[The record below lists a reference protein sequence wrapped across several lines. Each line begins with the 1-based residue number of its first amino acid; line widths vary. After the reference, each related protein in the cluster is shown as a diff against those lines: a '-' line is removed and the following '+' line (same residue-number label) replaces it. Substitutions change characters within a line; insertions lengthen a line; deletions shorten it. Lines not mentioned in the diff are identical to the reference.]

1 MDKFKS
7 LYRQIIFTILTF
19 AIMAALSYV
28 FNSSTVR
35 ENLSRNAE
43 TVLSFTQEQIDSEL
57 VASRMVLGKFAETSR
72 MMIMDGNAGS
82 YLQRYID
89 VISDYL
95 ISDLS
100 GLNNNYGIYGYFE
113 TIMDTPVFMDGLSWD
128 APDDYDPTERLWYKA
143 AIASNGEIIETE
155 PYIDFDSNEYV
166 ITYARTINDNDGK
179 RLGVVCIDVPLD
191 KIFEIVTNAALNEG
205 GYGLLAAQDMT
216 VISYAN
222 RDFIGR
228 RVQDL
233 DLPLSSYAHIIKSG
247 ENLYEQPM
255 TNWKKEDVVAF
266 SRTLKNGWHL
276 VLLTPKDL
284 YYMGTRQMLVV
295 LCILGGVM
303 ASALIVFLIRIDR
316 AKEKADEES
325 KQKSAF
331 LANMSHEIRTPM
343 NAIIGMTYI
352 GKSAD
357 DIPRKNYCLDKI
369 ENASQHLLGVINDIL
384 DMSKIEANMFELSSE
399 EFHFEKMLQRV
410 ISIIGFR
417 ADEKK
422 QKISVYVDKSIPR
435 TLIGDDQRLAQVI
448 TNLLGNAVKFTPEEG
463 QIKLDT
469 RFVNEENG
477 LYTVRVTVTDSGI
490 GISNEQQKQLFKSFQ
505 QADSRTARKFGGTG
519 LGLAISKNIIEMMGG
534 NIELESEIGKG
545 SSFFFTFKAASGS
558 RGSNNLTDTVIDWNN
573 ISIMAIDDDKEI
585 LDYFSDVM
593 RSLGTNCDTASS
605 GSEALSRI
613 EEKGMHRIYFID
625 WKMPGMDGITLA
637 KELKAKAEFPDSS
650 VIIMI
655 SAAEW
660 SAIADEAKKAG
671 VDKFLSKPLFPS
683 AIADAIA
690 EAIGVQEQQKERKTD
705 YSGIF
710 EGYKILL
717 AEDVEINQEIIDT
730 LIEPT
735 LLKMDCAMNGLEA
748 VAMFEKS
755 SHEYD
760 LILMDVQMPE
770 MDGYEATRKIR
781 AIEDKLINDAA
792 AGVTE
797 GETNKEA
804 HKRIPII
811 AMTANVFREDIE
823 KCLEAGMNGH
833 IGKPLDVEEFFN
845 AMKKYFPQP
854 KKI

>member
-19 AIMAALSYV
+19 AVMVALSYV
-28 FNSSTVR
+28 FNSTTVR

-43 TVLSFTQEQIDSEL
+43 TVLSFTQEQIESEL
-57 VASRMVLGKFAETSR
+57 VASKMVLGKFAQTAR
-72 MMIMDGNAGS
+72 MMIVDGNADQH
-82 YLQRYID
+82 LQRYID
-89 VISDYL
+89 VISEYL
-95 ISDLS
+95 ISEES
-100 GLNNNYGIYGYFE
+100 GLNNSYGIYGYFE
-113 TIMDTPVFMDGLSWD
+113 TITSTPVFLDGIHWEVHD
-128 APDDYDPTERLWYKA
+128 GYDPTERLWYISA
-143 AIASNGEIIETE
+143 VANNGEIIETE
-155 PYIDFDSNEYV
+155 PYLDFDSNEYV
-166 ITYARTINDNDGK
+166 ITYACSIHDNSGK

-191 KIFEIVTNAALNEG
+191 KISEIVAQAALNEG

-216 VISYAN
+216 VITYAN
-222 RDFIGR
+222 REFIGR

-233 DLPLSSYAHIIKSG
+233 ALPLSEFAYKILDGHV
-247 ENLYEQPM
+247 LYEQQM
-255 TNWKKEDVVAF
+255 TNWKKEEVIAF
-266 SRTLKNGWHL
+266 SRTLPNGWHL

-284 YYMGTRQMLVV
+284 YYMGTRRMLVV

-303 ASALIVFLIRIDR
+303 AAALIVFLIRIDK

-384 DMSKIEANMFELSSE
+384 DMSKIEASMFELSSE

-463 QIKLDT
+463 IIKLDT
-469 RFVNEENG
+469 RFISEENG
-477 LYTVRVTVTDSGI
+477 LYTIRVTVTDSGI
-490 GISNEQQKQLFKSFQ
+490 GINKDQQKQLFRSFQ

-519 LGLAISKNIIEMMGG
+519 LGLVISKNIVEMMGG
-534 NIELESEIGKG
+534 TIELESEMGKG
-545 SSFFFTFKAASGS
+545 SSFTFTFKAQRGS
-558 RGSNNLTDTVIDWNN
+558 RDNFNMNEAGIDWSN
-573 ISIMAIDDDKEI
+573 ISVMAIDDDKEI
-585 LDYFSDVM
+585 LDYFNDVM
-593 RSLGTNCDTASS
+593 RGLGSKCDTALS
-605 GSEALSRI
+605 GHEALSHI
-613 EEKGMHRIYFID
+613 EEKGMHHIYFID

-637 KELKAKAEFPDSS
+637 KALKAKADFPDSS

-735 LLKMDCAMNGLEA
+735 LLKMDCAMNGAEA
-748 VAMFEKS
+748 VGMFEKS
-755 SHEYD
+755 SQEFD

-770 MDGYEATRKIR
+770 MDGYEATRRIR
-781 AIEDKLINDAA
+781 ASNCANAKT
-792 AGVTE
+792 V
-797 GETNKEA
+797 
-804 HKRIPII
+804 PII

-845 AMKKYFPQP
+845 ALKKYFPAP
-854 KKI
+854 KKL